1 MSAID
6 QSIYIYLS
14 SRQSLKTI
22 KRENAERKRRSENY
36 ITKCMYAYSKHPC
49 TKCHTKPFLGNEDLY
64 LFLCLG
70 PFWMLQF

>member
-22 KRENAERKRRSENY
+22 KRENAERKRRAENY
-36 ITKCMYAYSKHPC
+36 ITKCM
-49 TKCHTKPFLGNEDLY
+49 
-64 LFLCLG
+64 
-70 PFWMLQF
+70 